1 MNKEY
6 YLLPSNKLRFKHLII
21 YLVVC
26 LCLFSGF
33 LINDAKTQIA
43 QEITDILAIISSALL
58 IVLILY
64 YYIYRVRFF
73 SLTLLFSFV
82 FSLIIGLPSIY
93 LFYFKNTDNDFGII
107 CIWAMLINVA
117 LYLLSTKTFYK
128 KEERRLSNLFY
139 AIFFIAAFCQ
149 IYKVMIYFLFI
160 LNSGAGHL
168 AIYTES
174 EELLS
179 QVPFVIRAISGFT
192 VTMALAVFYFKSPSI
207 IKFIAFILL
216 ASDLIIGIRN
226 KFFFSMICI
235 FILYLYS
242 NEIRVKYIFKKI
254 SKPTVLLV
262 GFILFS
268 LVSYFREGYQINFVN
283 YIGIVLDSLSST
295 LGGMQNL
302 FSGQIGSWDKLSPEV
317 VFTQI
322 LPLSGLGFI
331 NNHQIAKDFSII
343 VLGDVSS
350 GIALS
355 SSGLLE
361 STILSLH
368 FGSVFYLIYLIGFIS
383 LITRALNSQKVL
395 INFIAISMI
404 SGFFYAVRGELILP
418 LAFLLKSLPIVIIS
432 PLLVKGHFRAL
443 SVESK

>member
-1 MNKEY
+1 
-6 YLLPSNKLRFKHLII
+6 
-21 YLVVC
+21 
-26 LCLFSGF
+26 
-33 LINDAKTQIA
+33 
-43 QEITDILAIISSALL
+43 
-58 IVLILY
+58 
-64 YYIYRVRFF
+64 
-73 SLTLLFSFV
+73 
-82 FSLIIGLPSIY
+82 
-93 LFYFKNTDNDFGII
+93 
-107 CIWAMLINVA
+107 
-117 LYLLSTKTFYK
+117 
-128 KEERRLSNLFY
+128 
-139 AIFFIAAFCQ
+139 
-149 IYKVMIYFLFI
+149 
-160 LNSGAGHL
+160 
-168 AIYTES
+168 
-174 EELLS
+174 
-179 QVPFVIRAISGFT
+179 VPFVIRAISGFT

-242 NEIRVKYIFKKI
+242 NEIRVKHIFKKI

-368 FGSVFYLIYLIGFIS
+368 FGSV
-383 LITRALNSQKVL
+383 
-395 INFIAISMI
+395 
-404 SGFFYAVRGELILP
+404 
-418 LAFLLKSLPIVIIS
+418 
-432 PLLVKGHFRAL
+432 
-443 SVESK
+443 

>member
-1 MNKEY
+1 
-6 YLLPSNKLRFKHLII
+6 H
-21 YLVVC
+21 
-26 LCLFSGF
+26 
-33 LINDAKTQIA
+33 
-43 QEITDILAIISSALL
+43 
-58 IVLILY
+58 
-64 YYIYRVRFF
+64 
-73 SLTLLFSFV
+73 
-82 FSLIIGLPSIY
+82 
-93 LFYFKNTDNDFGII
+93 
-107 CIWAMLINVA
+107 
-117 LYLLSTKTFYK
+117 
-128 KEERRLSNLFY
+128 
-139 AIFFIAAFCQ
+139 
-149 IYKVMIYFLFI
+149 
-160 LNSGAGHL
+160 
-168 AIYTES
+168 
-174 EELLS
+174 
-179 QVPFVIRAISGFT
+179 
-192 VTMALAVFYFKSPSI
+192 
-207 IKFIAFILL
+207 
-216 ASDLIIGIRN
+216 
-226 KFFFSMICI
+226 
-235 FILYLYS
+235 
-242 NEIRVKYIFKKI
+242 IFKKI

-418 LAFLLKSLPIVIIS
+418 LAFLLKSLPIVII
-432 PLLVKGHFRAL
+432 
-443 SVESK
+443 